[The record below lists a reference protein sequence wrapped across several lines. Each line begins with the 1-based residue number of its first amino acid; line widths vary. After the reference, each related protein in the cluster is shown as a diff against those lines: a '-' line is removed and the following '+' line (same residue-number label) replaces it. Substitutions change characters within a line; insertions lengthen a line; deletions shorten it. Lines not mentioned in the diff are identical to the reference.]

1 MSPNP
6 ATRTRHPLQ
15 LRETEGTTPGPS
27 RLGLLGLMG
36 PHAIHWPSNPK
47 LPSLMATGNRCL
59 RPNLV
64 LMPYSGHRGR
74 QLCTGVHRCRD
85 VQARN
90 WWVLHHGLHMLPLHS
105 LLLLLPRICN
115 VSRRNQLYRSRQ
127 LHRSRLL
134 YRSRLDSQRGC
145 ALQWVL
151 HY

>member
-1 MSPNP
+1 MRASPDP

-15 LRETEGTTPGPS
+15 LWETEGTTPGPS

-36 PHAIHWPSNPK
+36 PHAIHWPSNLK
-47 LPSLMATGNRCL
+47 LPSLMATWNRCL

-64 LMPYSGHRGR
+64 LMSFSGHRGH
-74 QLCTGVHRCRD
+74 QLCTGVHHCRD

-90 WWVLHHGLHMLPLHS
+90 WQVLRHWLHMLPLYS
-105 LLLLLPRICN
+105 LLLLLPCICH
-115 VSRRNQLYRSRQ
+115 VSHGNQLYRSRQ
-127 LHRSRLL
+127 LH
-134 YRSRLDSQRGC
+134 RSRLDSQRGC

>member
-1 MSPNP
+1 
-6 ATRTRHPLQ
+6 
-15 LRETEGTTPGPS
+15 
-27 RLGLLGLMG
+27 MG
-36 PHAIHWPSNPK
+36 PHAIHWPSNLK
-47 LPSLMATGNRCL
+47 LLSLMVTWNRCL

-74 QLCTGVHRCRD
+74 HLCAGIHRCRD

-90 WWVLHHGLHMLPLHS
+90 RRVLRHWLHMLSLHS
-105 LLLLLPRICN
+105 LLLVLPPICN
-115 VSRRNQLYRSRQ
+115 VSRGNQLYRSRE